1 MSVYGKNLGLRHTV
15 IFGGV
20 GQGAQTNQLGK
31 GVDILVATPGR
42 LLDLMGQGY
51 VRLEHVQIFVLD
63 EADRML
69 DMGFVHDVR
78 KVIAKLP
85 DQRQTLLFSATMPDE
100 ITKLSQTIL
109 KNPERIEVTPVSSTA
124 EKVSQSVY
132 FVSKTD
138 KRGLLLHLLK
148 NPEMRQVLVF
158 SRTKHGADK
167 IVKDLQKA
175 GIEAEAIHGNKSQ
188 NARQR
193 ALNAFKDG

>member
-1 MSVYGKNLGLRHTV
+1 
-15 IFGGV
+15 
-20 GQGAQTNQLGK
+20 
-31 GVDILVATPGR
+31 
-42 LLDLMGQGY
+42 MGQGY

-78 KVIAKLP
+78 KVITKLP
-85 DQRQTLLFSATMPDE
+85 DERQTLLFSATMPNE
-100 ITKLSQTIL
+100 IIKLSQSIL
-109 KNPERIEVTPVSSTA
+109 KNPEHVEVTPISSTA

-132 FVSKTD
+132 FVSRND
-138 KRGLLLHLLK
+138 KKSLLLHLLK
-148 NPEMRQVLVF
+148 NPSMTQVLVF

-167 IVKDLQKA
+167 IVKDLQKSNIA
-175 GIEAEAIHGNKSQ
+175 AEAIHGNKSQ